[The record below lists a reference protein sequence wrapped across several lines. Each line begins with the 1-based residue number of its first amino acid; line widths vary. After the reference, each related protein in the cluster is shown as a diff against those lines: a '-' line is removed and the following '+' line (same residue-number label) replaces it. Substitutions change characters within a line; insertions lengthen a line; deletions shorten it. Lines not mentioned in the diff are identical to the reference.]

1 MKKTKIILIAGL
13 LMIAPFTFTR
23 AQSFHADSAP
33 VLASKLQP
41 GQVKSVL
48 DMQNKAGFNA
58 MKDVSARFTSTSDVK
73 WFVAN
78 NAIFATVINDGIKNS
93 VLYDKRGHWLR
104 TIKNYDESK
113 MPADIRETVK
123 RSKYF
128 DDSITQVFEIQ
139 EGTMLVYL
147 VSLED
152 KKTLNQVVVYD
163 GEVSRFKTFSKQ

>member
-13 LMIAPFTFTR
+13 LIIAPFAFTR

-41 GQVKSVL
+41 GKVRSML
-48 DMQNKAGFNA
+48 DMQNKAGFKA
-58 MKDVSARFTSTSDVK
+58 MKDISARFTNTSDVK
-73 WFVAN
+73 WFVVN
-78 NAIFATVINDGIKNS
+78 NAIFATVIDDGIKNS
-93 VLYDKRGHWLR
+93 ILYDKRGHWVR
-104 TIKNYDESK
+104 TIRNYDESK

-139 EGTMLVYL
+139 EGNILFYL

-152 KKTLNQVVVYD
+152 KKTFKQVVVYD
-163 GEVSRFKTFSKQ
+163 GEVTLFKAFSKQ